1 MSLKKSKEVWDVVNH
16 ISNLPKN
23 TSDMNNYFTTL
34 VSNLCGNENDPLSK
48 SEIQLL
54 NRVPDSKAFTINYI
68 TYDEVQKIILNY
80 RNECFCGHN
89 SIPVKFLK
97 PVVEQITSPIVHIIN
112 TSIDKEIV
120 LDIWKVASVCPIAE
134 IDIPVTEKDLTNI
147 YFTFFI
153 QSIQS
158 R

>member
-23 TSDMNNYFTTL
+23 TSDMNNHFTTL
-34 VSNLCGNENDPLSK
+34 VSNLCGNENDSLSK